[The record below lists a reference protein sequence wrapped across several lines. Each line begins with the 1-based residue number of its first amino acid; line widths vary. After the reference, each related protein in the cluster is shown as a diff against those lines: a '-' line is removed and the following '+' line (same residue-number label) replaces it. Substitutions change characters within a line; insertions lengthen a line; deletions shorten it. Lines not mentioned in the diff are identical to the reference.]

1 MTVTAT
7 AHTPWERWSGADG
20 IGVAPGA
27 KWIAARIFDSTGF
40 AYDSWIHAGFQ
51 WILAPGGDPDR
62 APDVLSNSWGSDDG
76 AECSFNLMCAC

>member
-1 MTVTAT
+1 MGTLA
-7 AHTPWERWSGADG
+7 GADG

-27 KWIAARIFDSTGF
+27 KWIAARIFDSQGY

-51 WILAPGGDPDR
+51 WIFAPGGDPDR

-76 AECSFNLMCAC
+76 ADDAVST